1 MLPNLFEI
9 SPSTLNLFSFI
20 LGMTFASFLSWYRRT
35 AFVYIVGYFMALAF
49 YYGTIKP
56 NLNTTPVQTPKNTS
70 STLPKSEYSSP
81 LPMPSPR
88 GYK

>member
-1 MLPNLFEI
+1 MFSNLFDI

-35 AFVYIVGYFMALAF
+35 AFMYIVAYFMCLAF
-49 YYGTIKP
+49 FYGAFKP
-56 NLNTTPVQTPKNTS
+56 NIETS
-70 STLPKSEYSSP
+70 PYNSRSNSAPQSDNYPP
-81 LPMPSPR
+81 LPLPTPR